1 MFMQWKKS
9 KQLKFLGDAPVIRV
23 ATVSKNGRPQVTPV
37 CHVVWR
43 GKIYWCSDF
52 DTAKLKNL
60 EHHRSVA
67 LVADEYKANW
77 RNMGGVEAQGK
88 AKIIRGGPLF
98 RQVRDQ
104 LYKKYKVYRSNA
116 PFEEGE
122 SAIIEV
128 TPERVF
134 NWWFK

>member
-1 MFMQWKKS
+1 MQWKKA
-9 KQLKFLGDAPVIRV
+9 KQLRYLSKAPVVRV
-23 ATVSKNGRPQVTPV
+23 ATVSKSGRAQVTPV

-52 DTAKLKNL
+52 DTTKLKNL
-60 EHHRSVA
+60 EHHRWVS

-77 RNMGGVEAQGK
+77 RHMGGVEAQGK
-88 AKIIRGGPLF
+88 AKIIRSGPLF
-98 RQVRDQ
+98 RRVRDE
-104 LYKKYKVYRSNA
+104 LYKKFKVYKSNA

-122 SAIIEV
+122 AAIIEV
-128 TPERVF
+128 TPEQLY

>member
-1 MFMQWKKS
+1 MQWKKA
-9 KQLKFLGDAPVIRV
+9 KQLEYLSNAPVVRV

-52 DTAKLKNL
+52 DSVKLTNL
-60 EHHRSVA
+60 EHHRWVA
-67 LVADEYKANW
+67 AVADEYRSNW
-77 RNMGGVEAQGK
+77 RNMGGVEARGK
-88 AKIIRGGPLF
+88 AKIIRSGPLF

-104 LYKKYKVYRSNA
+104 LYRKFKVYKSNA

-122 SAIIEV
+122 SAIIELN
-128 TPERVF
+128 PEDMF

>member
-1 MFMQWKKS
+1 MPWKKS
-9 KQLKFLGDAPVIRV
+9 KQLKYLSDAPVVRV
-23 ATVSKNGRPQVTPV
+23 ATVGKKGRPQVTPV

-52 DTAKLKNL
+52 GAVKLKNL
-60 EHHRSVA
+60 EKHKWAAV
-67 LVADEYKANW
+67 VADEYKADW
-77 RNMGGVEAQGK
+77 RNIGGVEARGK
-88 AKIIRGGPLF
+88 ARIIRRGPLF

-104 LYKKYKVYRSNA
+104 LYKKFRVYKSNA

-122 SAIIEV
+122 AVIVEL
-128 TPERVF
+128 TPAETF

>member
-1 MFMQWKKS
+1 MQWKKA
-9 KQLKFLGDAPVIRV
+9 KQLRYLGKAPVIQV
-23 ATVSKNGRPQVTPV
+23 ATVSNNGRPQVTPV

-60 EHHRSVA
+60 AHHRWVS
-67 LVADEYKANW
+67 LVSDEYKANW

-88 AKIIRGGPLF
+88 ARIIRNGPLF
-98 RQVRDQ
+98 RRVRAE
-104 LYKKYKVYRSNA
+104 LYKKFKVYKSNA

-122 SAIIEV
+122 AAIIEV
-128 TPERVF
+128 NPEKLF

>member
-1 MFMQWKKS
+1 MQWKKG
-9 KQLKFLGDAPVIRV
+9 KQLKYLADAPVIRV
-23 ATVSKNGRPQVTPV
+23 VTVSKECRPQVTPV

-60 EHHRSVA
+60 EHHRWAA

-77 RNMGGVEAQGK
+77 RNMGGVEVRGK

-98 RQVRDQ
+98 RQIRDQ
-104 LYKKYKVYRSNA
+104 LYKKYPVYKSNA

-122 SAIIEV
+122 AAIIEV
-128 TPERVF
+128 TPERLF

>member
-1 MFMQWKKS
+1 MPWKKS
-9 KQLKFLGDAPVIRV
+9 KQLKYLADAPVIRV
-23 ATVSKNGRPQVTPV
+23 ATVSKNSRPQVTPV

-52 DTAKLKNL
+52 DTVKLKNL
-60 EHHRSVA
+60 EHHRWVA
-67 LVADEYKANW
+67 LVADKYKANW
-77 RNMGGVEAQGK
+77 RNMGGVEARGK
-88 AKIIRGGPLF
+88 ARVIRSGPQF

-104 LYKKYKVYRSNA
+104 LYKKFPVYKSNA

-128 TPERVF
+128 TPERLF

>member
-1 MFMQWKKS
+1 MQWKKS
-9 KQLKFLGDAPVIRV
+9 RQMKFLGGAPVIRV
-23 ATVSKNGRPQVTPV
+23 ATISKRGHPQVTPV

-52 DTAKLKNL
+52 DTVKLKNL
-60 EHHRSVA
+60 ERRRWVA
-67 LVADEYKANW
+67 LVADEYRANW

-88 AKIIRGGPLF
+88 AKIIRRGDLF

-104 LYKKYKVYRSNA
+104 LYRKFKVYRSNA

-122 SAIIEV
+122 AAIIEV
-128 TPERVF
+128 KPEKMF
-134 NWWFK
+134 NWWFR